1 MFIND
6 KIVYSVLRIPQII
19 KVSPDITVSTND
31 SDNSQTNPSGTLP
44 LLVLSLILSSK
55 SWIVIL

>member
-1 MFIND
+1 M
-6 KIVYSVLRIPQII
+6 S
-19 KVSPDITVSTND
+19 VSPEITVSTND

-55 SWIVIL
+55 S